1 MEFFT
6 NSPQYNSANIAN
18 FILAVPLKIYE
29 TNKMNNLEM

>member
-6 NSPQYNSANIAN
+6 NSPQYNNANIAN
-18 FILAVPLKIYE
+18 FTLAVPLKINK